1 MLEVKSPW
9 NSEVLDKIPQD
20 NENHL
25 SKLLETSSTI
35 SQKKGL
41 DFSPIEITLLS
52 KDWVCCPIE
61 TTLASNDAVCAPIDT
76 TLVSNEA
83 V

>member
-25 SKLLETSSTI
+25 SKLLETKNTLKHSNMLKAI
-35 SQKKGL
+35 KL
-41 DFSPIEITLLS
+41 RIDLNNEIPEDLIAANS
-52 KDWVCCPIE
+52 
-61 TTLASNDAVCAPIDT
+61 
-76 TLVSNEA
+76 
-83 V
+83 

>member
-41 DFSPIEITLLS
+41 DFSPIERISVLKKFSENIKKYFRTCNS
-52 KDWVCCPIE
+52 CSI
-61 TTLASNDAVCAPIDT
+61 
-76 TLVSNEA
+76 
-83 V
+83 